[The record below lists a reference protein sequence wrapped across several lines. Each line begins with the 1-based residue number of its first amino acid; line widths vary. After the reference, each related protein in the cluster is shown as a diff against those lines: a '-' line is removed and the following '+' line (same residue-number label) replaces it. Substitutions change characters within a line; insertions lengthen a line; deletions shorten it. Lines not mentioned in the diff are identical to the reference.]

1 MMSRFTNILAVL
13 DSSAE
18 ASPLVQKLMTLSGPD
33 TDISLIRV
41 VYEGVAD
48 LKSKHIDVSAE
59 LKELVLEAERSALRD
74 EVEATGTHIDKL
86 TCAALWN
93 PRIWAG
99 ALHAAAST
107 AAELIVKTSAAS
119 TNFAALRTPD
129 DWNLLRH
136 ASTPVLLTQP
146 RAWSAKPTV
155 VAALDVYDP
164 EHGELNDRILAVAHD
179 LAGQMNAELH
189 LASVFPMLSTWLD
202 EVTTISSYHKLRK
215 EIESEIFEEIAT
227 LTAEQGI
234 EDFTSHALEG
244 LAVESMKRLLAS
256 VDADVLVIGTK
267 ARRGVAGLLL
277 GNTAEKLLHEVD
289 SDVLTVP

>member
-1 MMSRFTNILAVL
+1 MSRFTNILAVL
-13 DSSAE
+13 DDNAE
-18 ASPLVQKLMTLSGPD
+18 ASPLVQKLRALSGSD
-33 TDISLIRV
+33 TDIALIRV

-48 LKSKHIDVSAE
+48 LTSKHIEVSAQ

-74 EVEATGTHIDKL
+74 VVEATGEHIDRL
-86 TCAALWN
+86 TCAVMWN
-93 PRIWAG
+93 ARNWEGI
-99 ALHAAAST
+99 LHAAASN
-107 AAELIVKTSAAS
+107 AAELIVKTSSQAKS
-119 TNFAALRTPD
+119 FAALRTPD

-136 ASTPVLLTQP
+136 ATTPVLLTQP
-146 RAWSAKPTV
+146 RGWSAKPTV

-164 EHGELNDRILAVAHD
+164 EHQELNDRILAVAHD
-179 LAGQMNAELH
+179 LARQMSADLH